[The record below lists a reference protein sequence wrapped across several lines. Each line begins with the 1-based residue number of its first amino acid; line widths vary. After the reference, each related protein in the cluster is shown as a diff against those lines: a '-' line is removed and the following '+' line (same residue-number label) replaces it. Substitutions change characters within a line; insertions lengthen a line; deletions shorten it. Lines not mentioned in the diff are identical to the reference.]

1 MGLDALDA
9 DRTGSVILVTDGVA
23 NVGNTEI
30 RDFLELTKAKDVRLF
45 TAVMGN
51 SANTPLLEPMTLA
64 SGGFAMSVSNAD
76 DIVGV
81 LLQAT
86 AKVTHEALHGLDLA
100 LDPAGSG
107 LRIDD
112 LRRDGI
118 RTLYRGEQLVLFGHY
133 WGQGDASLK
142 LRGEISG
149 KPVAYETRFAFADTA
164 TLHPELERLWAFAEI
179 EAEMQKLAVFGSDA
193 DVQQSIVDTSK
204 AFGIL
209 SPYTSMLV
217 VRDERFAELAI
228 ARTNRDRLAVEAAAK
243 DTRKAQ
249 AVQSV
254 RVDNSQPMF
263 SAPRPTHS
271 GGCGGSGAFGLPG
284 LLLALVV
291 FLGGLWTRRRAL
303 A

>member
-1 MGLDALDA
+1 
-9 DRTGSVILVTDGVA
+9 
-23 NVGNTEI
+23 
-30 RDFLELTKAKDVRLF
+30 
-45 TAVMGN
+45 
-51 SANTPLLEPMTLA
+51 
-64 SGGFAMSVSNAD
+64 
-76 DIVGV
+76 
-81 LLQAT
+81 
-86 AKVTHEALHGLDLA
+86 
-100 LDPAGSG
+100 
-107 LRIDD
+107 
-112 LRRDGI
+112 
-118 RTLYRGEQLVLFGHY
+118 
-133 WGQGDASLK
+133 
-142 LRGEISG
+142 
-149 KPVAYETRFAFADTA
+149 
-164 TLHPELERLWAFAEI
+164 
-179 EAEMQKLAVFGSDA
+179 MQKLAVFGSDA

-271 GGCGGSGAFGLPG
+271 GGGGGSGAFGLPG

-291 FLGGLWTRRRAL
+291 FLGGLVGTRSGRPACRGSR
-303 A
+303 